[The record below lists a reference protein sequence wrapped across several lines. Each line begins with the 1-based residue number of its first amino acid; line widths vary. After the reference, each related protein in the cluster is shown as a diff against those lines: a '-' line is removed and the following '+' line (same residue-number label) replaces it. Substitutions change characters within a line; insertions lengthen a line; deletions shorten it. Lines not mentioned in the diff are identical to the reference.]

1 MTLALAVAV
10 KSIKNVAVP
19 INKPDINMHFESFV
33 AKRYLMSQSKGVFS
47 LITTLI
53 GVLGVAVGVAALIT
67 TLAVMTG
74 FQNDIKK
81 HVIGAQ
87 AHIMVLGKMPDERY
101 QKVQEQIGTIPQVM
115 ATAPTI
121 YGQAILS
128 YAQSSHGVL
137 LRGLDLEQEAK
148 TSNLVS
154 SLIEGSFKAEEGS
167 NFPAIVLGTELAE
180 NMGLDIDDEVVLVSP
195 QGLAGGLPKMKRFK
209 VTGLLKTGY
218 YDFDNTIV
226 YTDLQNASDFLGL
239 KGAVTG
245 LNVKITNLDKA
256 DDVAAQISNTIGYQY
271 TVKTYAQMNQTL
283 YAALKLEK
291 TVMFIILFLIIIVA
305 ALNITSN
312 LILFGTE
319 KLRDIGI
326 LRTLGASPSKIR
338 HIFLLEGLF
347 IATAGVVLGL
357 ILAFIL
363 CFIIAHTNIVEL
375 PADIYYLTKVPVSLQ
390 FFDILSVVLGSYLVC
405 FISALYPAYKAS
417 KINPVDAVR
426 YG

>member
-1 MTLALAVAV
+1 MR
-10 KSIKNVAVP
+10 
-19 INKPDINMHFESFV
+19 FESFV

-67 TLAVMTG
+67 TLAVMSG
-74 FQNDIKK
+74 FHNDIKK

-87 AHIMVLGKMPDERY
+87 SHVMVFGKMPDGVY
-101 QKVQEQIGTIPQVM
+101 QKVQGQIASIPQIV

-128 YAQSSHGVL
+128 YGQSSHGVL
-137 LRGLDLEQEAK
+137 LRGLDTEQEAK
-148 TSNLVS
+148 TNTLVS
-154 SLIEGSFKAEEGS
+154 SLTEGSFKAADDEKL
-167 NFPAIVLGTELAE
+167 PPLVLGVELAD
-180 NMGLDIDDEVVLVSP
+180 NMGLDINDEVVLVSP

-209 VTGLLKTGY
+209 VTGILKTGY
-218 YDFDNTIV
+218 YEFDNTIV
-226 YTDLQNASDFLGL
+226 YTDLQNSSDFLGL

-245 LNVKITNLDKA
+245 INIKIKNLDKA
-256 DDVAAQISNTIGYQY
+256 DEAATEISKIIGQQY

-326 LRTLGASPSKIR
+326 LRTLGASPAQIR

-347 IATAGVVLGL
+347 IATAGVLLGL
-357 ILAFIL
+357 ILALIL
-363 CFIIAHTNIVEL
+363 CFIIKNTNIVQL

-390 FFDILSVVLGSYLVC
+390 FFDVLFVVAGSYLVC
-405 FISALYPAYKAS
+405 FLSALYPAYKAS

>member
-1 MTLALAVAV
+1 MR
-10 KSIKNVAVP
+10 
-19 INKPDINMHFESFV
+19 FESFV

-87 AHIMVLGKMPDERY
+87 AHIMVLGKMPEGRY
-101 QKVQEQIGTIPQVM
+101 QKVQEQIENLPQVV

-137 LRGLDLEQEAK
+137 LRGLDAAQEAK
-148 TSNLVS
+148 TNTLVS
-154 SLIEGSFKAEEGS
+154 SLIEGSFESGEGS
-167 NFPAIVLGTELAE
+167 NLPPLVLGTELAE

-218 YDFDNTIV
+218 YEFDNTIV

-245 LNVKITNLDKA
+245 LNVKIKNLDKA
-256 DDVAAQISNTIGYQY
+256 DETSAQITNTIGYQY
-271 TVKTYAQMNQTL
+271 TVKTYAQLNQTL

-326 LRTLGASPSKIR
+326 LRTLGANPSKIR
-338 HIFLLEGLF
+338 RIFLLEGLF

-357 ILAFIL
+357 ILAFVL
-363 CFIIAHTNIVEL
+363 CFIIANTNIVQL

-390 FFDILSVVLGSYLVC
+390 FFDILSVVLGSYAVC

>member
-1 MTLALAVAV
+1 MR
-10 KSIKNVAVP
+10 
-19 INKPDINMHFESFV
+19 FESFV

-87 AHIMVLGKMPDERY
+87 AHIMVLGKMPEGRY
-101 QKVQEQIGTIPQVM
+101 QKVQEQIETLPQVV

-137 LRGLDLEQEAK
+137 LRGLDVEQEAK
-148 TSNLVS
+148 TNTLVS
-154 SLIEGSFKAEEGS
+154 SLIEGSFKAAEGS
-167 NFPAIVLGTELAE
+167 TLPPIVLGTELAD

-226 YTDLQNASDFLGL
+226 YTDLQNSSDFLGL

-245 LNVKITNLDKA
+245 LNIKIKNLDKA
-256 DDVAAQISNTIGYQY
+256 DETSAQITDIIGYQY

-326 LRTLGASPSKIR
+326 LRTLGASPAKIR

-347 IATAGVVLGL
+347 VATAGVVLGL

-363 CFIIAHTNIVEL
+363 CFIIANTNIVKL

-390 FFDILSVVLGSYLVC
+390 PFDILSVIIGSYLVC

>member
-1 MTLALAVAV
+1 MILALAVAA
-10 KSIKNVAVP
+10 KNIKNVAAP
-19 INKPDINMHFESFV
+19 INKSNINMHFESFV

-87 AHIMVLGKMPDERY
+87 AHIMVLGRMPEDKY
-101 QKVQEQIGTIPQVM
+101 QKVQEQIAKIPQVM

-137 LRGLDLEQEAK
+137 LRGLDPEQEAK
-148 TSNLVS
+148 TNTLVS
-154 SLIEGSFKAEEGS
+154 SLVEGSFKAEEGS
-167 NFPAIVLGTELAE
+167 NLPALVLGSELAE

-218 YDFDNTIV
+218 YEFDNTIV
-226 YTDLQNASDFLGL
+226 YADLQNASDFLGL

-245 LNVKITNLDKA
+245 LNIKIANLEKA
-256 DDVAAQISNTIGYQY
+256 DDVAAQIANTIGYQY

-326 LRTLGASPSKIR
+326 LRTLGASPAKIR

-347 IATAGVVLGL
+347 VATAGVVLGL

-363 CFIIAHTNIVEL
+363 CFIIANTNIVEL

-390 FFDILSVVLGSYLVC
+390 FFDILSVVIGSYLVC

>member
-1 MTLALAVAV
+1 MR
-10 KSIKNVAVP
+10 
-19 INKPDINMHFESFV
+19 FESFV

-87 AHIMVLGKMPDERY
+87 AHIMVLGKMPEGRY
-101 QKVQEQIGTIPQVM
+101 QKVQEQIEKLPQVI

-128 YAQSSHGVL
+128 YAQSSNGVL
-137 LRGLDLEQEAK
+137 LRGLDPKQEAK
-148 TSNLVS
+148 TNTLVS
-154 SLIEGSFKAEEGS
+154 SLTEGSFEAAEGATLPS
-167 NFPAIVLGTELAE
+167 LVLGTELAE

-245 LNVKITNLDKA
+245 LNIKIKNLDKA
-256 DDVAAQISNTIGYQY
+256 DEAAAQIVNTIGYQY

-326 LRTLGASPSKIR
+326 LRTLGASPAKIR

-363 CFIIAHTNIVEL
+363 CFIIANTNIVQL

-390 FFDILSVVLGSYLVC
+390 VLDILSVVLGSYLVC
-405 FISALYPAYKAS
+405 FVSALYPAYKAS

>member
-1 MTLALAVAV
+1 MR
-10 KSIKNVAVP
+10 
-19 INKPDINMHFESFV
+19 FESFV

-67 TLAVMTG
+67 TLAVMSG
-74 FQNDIKK
+74 FHNDIKK

-87 AHIMVLGKMPDERY
+87 SHIMIFGKMPDGRY
-101 QKVQEQIGTIPQVM
+101 QQVQKQLETIPQIV
-115 ATAPTI
+115 ASAPTV

-128 YAQSSHGVL
+128 YAQTSHGVL
-137 LRGLDLEQEAK
+137 VRGLDPEQEK
-148 TSNLVS
+148 NTNTLIS
-154 SLIEGSFKAEEGS
+154 SLTEGSFNATDETL
-167 NFPAIVLGTELAE
+167 PPLVLGSELAK
-180 NMGLDIDDEVVLVSP
+180 NMGLDVGDDVVLVSP
-195 QGLAGGLPKMKRFK
+195 QGLAGGLPKMKKFK
-209 VTGLLKTGY
+209 VTGILKTGY
-218 YDFDNTIV
+218 YEFDNTIV
-226 YTDLQNASDFLGL
+226 YTDLKNSSDFLGL

-245 LNVKITNLDKA
+245 LNVKIKNLDKA
-256 DDVAAQISNTIGYQY
+256 DEVAAQINNVIGHQY
-271 TVKTYAQMNQTL
+271 TVKTYAQINQTL

-291 TVMFIILFLIIIVA
+291 TVMSIILFLIIIVA

-326 LRTLGASPSKIR
+326 LRTLGASPAQIR

-357 ILAFIL
+357 ILALVL
-363 CFIIAHTNIVEL
+363 CFIIKNTNIVQL
-375 PADIYYLTKVPVSLQ
+375 PGDIYYLTKVPVSLQ
-390 FFDILSVVLGSYLVC
+390 FFDVLFVVLGSYLVC
-405 FISALYPAYKAS
+405 FLSALYPAYKAS

>member
-1 MTLALAVAV
+1 MR
-10 KSIKNVAVP
+10 
-19 INKPDINMHFESFV
+19 FESFV

-87 AHIMVLGKMPDERY
+87 AHIMVLGKMPEGRY
-101 QKVQEQIGTIPQVM
+101 QKIQEQIETIPQVV

-128 YAQSSHGVL
+128 YAQSSQGVL
-137 LRGLDLEQEAK
+137 LRGLDAEQEAK
-148 TSNLVS
+148 TNTLVS
-154 SLIEGSFKAEEGS
+154 SLVEGSFKVAEGS
-167 NFPAIVLGTELAE
+167 NLPALVLGTELAD

-226 YTDLQNASDFLGL
+226 YADLQNASDFLGL

-245 LNVKITNLDKA
+245 VNIKVKNLDKA
-256 DDVAAQISNTIGYQY
+256 DEVSAQISNTIGYQY

-291 TVMFIILFLIIIVA
+291 TVMFIVLFLIIIVA

-326 LRTLGASPSKIR
+326 LRTLGASPAKIR

-357 ILAFIL
+357 ILAFVL
-363 CFIIAHTNIVEL
+363 CFIIENTNIVEL

-390 FFDILSVVLGSYLVC
+390 PFDILSVVLGSYLVC

>member
-1 MTLALAVAV
+1 MR
-10 KSIKNVAVP
+10 
-19 INKPDINMHFESFV
+19 FESFV

-87 AHIMVLGKMPDERY
+87 AHIMILGKMPEGRY
-101 QKVQEQIGTIPQVM
+101 QKVQEQIQTIPQVM

-137 LRGLDLEQEAK
+137 LRGLDAKQEAK
-148 TSNLVS
+148 TNTLVP
-154 SLIEGSFKAEEGS
+154 SLVEGSFEAKADS
-167 NFPAIVLGTELAE
+167 QLPPLVLGTELAE

-218 YDFDNTIV
+218 YEFDNTIV

-245 LNVKITNLDKA
+245 LNVKIANLDKA
-256 DDVAAQISNTIGYQY
+256 DEVAAQISNTIGYQY

-326 LRTLGASPSKIR
+326 LRTLGASPAKIR

-357 ILAFIL
+357 ILAFVL
-363 CFIIAHTNIVEL
+363 CFIIANTNIVQL

-390 FFDILSVVLGSYLVC
+390 VLDILSVVLGSYAVC

>member
-1 MTLALAVAV
+1 MR
-10 KSIKNVAVP
+10 
-19 INKPDINMHFESFV
+19 FESFV

-101 QKVQEQIGTIPQVM
+101 QKVQKQIETIPQVI

-137 LRGLDLEQEAK
+137 LRGLDAEQEAK
-148 TSNLVS
+148 TNTLVL
-154 SLIEGSFKAEEGS
+154 SLIEGSFNAKEGTTL
-167 NFPAIVLGTELAE
+167 PALVLGTELAE

-218 YDFDNTIV
+218 YEFDNTIV

-245 LNVKITNLDKA
+245 LNIKIKNLDKA
-256 DDVAAQISNTIGYQY
+256 DEVAAQISNTIGYQY

-326 LRTLGASPSKIR
+326 LRTLGASPAKIR

-363 CFIIAHTNIVEL
+363 CFIIANTNIVEL

>member
-1 MTLALAVAV
+1 MR
-10 KSIKNVAVP
+10 
-19 INKPDINMHFESFV
+19 FESFV

-87 AHIMVLGKMPDERY
+87 AHIMILGKMPEGRY
-101 QKVQEQIGTIPQVM
+101 QKVQEQIENLPQVI

-128 YAQSSHGVL
+128 YGQSSHGVI
-137 LRGLDLEQEAK
+137 LRGLDAKQEVK
-148 TSNLVS
+148 TNTLVS
-154 SLIEGSFKAEEGS
+154 SLVEGSFESEKDS
-167 NFPAIVLGTELAE
+167 NLPPLVLGTELAE

-218 YDFDNTIV
+218 YEFDNTIV

-245 LNVKITNLDKA
+245 LNVKVKNLDKA
-256 DDVAAQISNTIGYQY
+256 DDAAAQIVNTIGYQY

-326 LRTLGASPSKIR
+326 LRTLGASPAKIR
-338 HIFLLEGLF
+338 RIFLLEGLF
-347 IATAGVVLGL
+347 IATAGVILGL
-357 ILAFIL
+357 ILAFAL
-363 CFIIAHTNIVEL
+363 CFIIANTNIVQL

-390 FFDILSVVLGSYLVC
+390 IFDILSVVLGSYLVC

>member
-1 MTLALAVAV
+1 MR
-10 KSIKNVAVP
+10 
-19 INKPDINMHFESFV
+19 FETFV

-67 TLAVMTG
+67 TLAVMSG
-74 FQNDIKK
+74 FHNDIKK

-87 AHIMVLGKMPDERY
+87 SHLMIFGKMPDGRY
-101 QKVQEQIGTIPQVM
+101 QKVQEQLKQIPQIM
-115 ATAPTI
+115 ASAPTI

-128 YAQSSHGVL
+128 YGQSSHGVL
-137 LRGLDLEQEAK
+137 LRGLDPEQEK
-148 TSNLVS
+148 DTNTLIP
-154 SLIEGSFKAEEGS
+154 SLIEGSFTAVDEKL
-167 NFPAIVLGTELAE
+167 PPLVLGSELAE
-180 NMGLDIDDEVVLVSP
+180 NMGLDVKDEVVLVSP
-195 QGLAGGLPKMKRFK
+195 QGLAGGLPKMKKFK
-209 VTGLLKTGY
+209 VSGILKTGY
-218 YDFDNTIV
+218 YEFDNTIV

-245 LNVKITNLDKA
+245 LNVKIKNLDEA
-256 DDVAAQISNTIGYQY
+256 SEVAAQINNLIGHQY
-271 TVKTYAQMNQTL
+271 TVKTYAEMNQTL

-326 LRTLGASPSKIR
+326 LRTLGANPAQIR

-347 IATAGVVLGL
+347 IASAGMVLGL
-357 ILAFIL
+357 ILAFVL
-363 CFIIAHTNIVEL
+363 CFIIKNTNLVQL
-375 PADIYYLTKVPVSLQ
+375 PGDIYYLTKVPVSIQ
-390 FFDILSVVLGSYLVC
+390 FFDVFFVVAGSYLVC
-405 FISALYPAYKAS
+405 FLSALYPAYKAS

>member
-1 MTLALAVAV
+1 MTPALAEAA
-10 KSIKNVAVP
+10 KNIKNAAVQ
-19 INKPDINMHFESFV
+19 INKIDFMRFETFV

-53 GVLGVAVGVAALIT
+53 GVLGVTVGVAALIT
-67 TLAVMTG
+67 TLAVMSG

-87 AHIMVLGKMPDERY
+87 AHIMVIGQMPDGRY
-101 QKVQEQIGTIPQVM
+101 QKVQKQIETIPEVI
-115 ATAPTI
+115 ATSPTI

-128 YAQSSHGVL
+128 YGQTSQGVIV
-137 LRGLDLEQEAK
+137 RGLDSEQEAK
-148 TSNLVS
+148 TNTLVS
-154 SLIEGSFKAEEGS
+154 SLTEGSFKGEEDS
-167 NFPAIVLGTELAE
+167 KLPSLVIGTELAF

-209 VTGLLKTGY
+209 VSGLLKTGY
-218 YDFDNTIV
+218 YEFDNTIV
-226 YTDLQNASDFLGL
+226 YTDLQSASDFLGL

-245 LNVKITNLDKA
+245 FNVKIKDMDKA
-256 DDVAAQISNTIGYQY
+256 GNVAEKINSLIGYQY
-271 TVKTYAQMNQTL
+271 SVKTYAQMNQTL

-326 LRTLGASPSKIR
+326 LRTLGASPAQIR

-347 IATAGVVLGL
+347 IATAGVLLGL
-357 ILAFIL
+357 LLAFVL
-363 CFIIAHTNIVEL
+363 CFIIANTNIVQL

-390 FFDILSVVLGSYLVC
+390 FWDIFFVVLGSYLVC
-405 FISALYPAYKAS
+405 FLSALYPAYKAS

>member
-1 MTLALAVAV
+1 
-10 KSIKNVAVP
+10 
-19 INKPDINMHFESFV
+19 MHFESFV

-87 AHIMVLGKMPDERY
+87 AHIMIFGKMPDGRY
-101 QKVQEQIGTIPQVM
+101 QKLQETLEQVPQVL

-128 YAQSSHGVL
+128 YAQASHGVL
-137 LRGLDLEQEAK
+137 LRGVDAEQEAK
-148 TSNLVS
+148 TNTLVS
-154 SLIEGSFKAEEGS
+154 SLTEGSFKAEEGAEL
-167 NFPAIVLGTELAE
+167 PPLVLGTELAD

-218 YDFDNTIV
+218 YEFDNTIV
-226 YTDLQNASDFLGL
+226 YTDLENASDFLGL

-245 LNVKITNLDKA
+245 LNVKIENLDKA
-256 DDVAAQISNTIGYQY
+256 DEAAAQIANTIGYQY

-326 LRTLGASPSKIR
+326 LRTLGASPARIR

-347 IATAGVVLGL
+347 VATAGVVLGL

-363 CFIIAHTNIVEL
+363 CFIIKNTNIVQL

>member
-1 MTLALAVAV
+1 MR
-10 KSIKNVAVP
+10 
-19 INKPDINMHFESFV
+19 FESFV

-67 TLAVMTG
+67 TLAVMSG
-74 FQNDIKK
+74 FHNDIKK

-87 AHIMVLGKMPDERY
+87 SHIMIFGKMPDGRY
-101 QKVQEQIGTIPQVM
+101 QQVQKQLETIPQIV
-115 ATAPTI
+115 ASAPTV

-128 YAQSSHGVL
+128 YAQTSHGVL
-137 LRGLDLEQEAK
+137 VRGLEPEQEK
-148 TSNLVS
+148 NTNTLIS
-154 SLIEGSFKAEEGS
+154 SLTEGSFNAADETL
-167 NFPAIVLGTELAE
+167 PPLVLGSELAG
-180 NMGLDIDDEVVLVSP
+180 NMGLDVGDDVVLVSP
-195 QGLAGGLPKMKRFK
+195 QGLAGGLPKMKKFK
-209 VTGLLKTGY
+209 VTGILKTGY
-218 YDFDNTIV
+218 YEFDNTIV
-226 YTDLQNASDFLGL
+226 YTDLKNSSDFLGL

-245 LNVKITNLDKA
+245 LNVKIKNLDKA
-256 DDVAAQISNTIGYQY
+256 DEVAAQINNVIGHQY
-271 TVKTYAQMNQTL
+271 TVKTYAQINQTL

-291 TVMFIILFLIIIVA
+291 TVMSIILFLIIIVA

-326 LRTLGASPSKIR
+326 LRTLGASPAQIR

-357 ILAFIL
+357 ILALVL
-363 CFIIAHTNIVEL
+363 CFIIKNTNIVQL
-375 PADIYYLTKVPVSLQ
+375 PGDIYYLTKVPVSLQ
-390 FFDILSVVLGSYLVC
+390 FFDVLFVVLGSYLVC
-405 FISALYPAYKAS
+405 FLSALYPAYKAS

>member
-1 MTLALAVAV
+1 MR
-10 KSIKNVAVP
+10 
-19 INKPDINMHFESFV
+19 FESFV

-67 TLAVMTG
+67 TLAVMSG
-74 FQNDIKK
+74 FHNDIKK

-87 AHIMVLGKMPDERY
+87 SHIMVFGKMPDGRY
-101 QKVQEQIGTIPQVM
+101 QKIQEQLKTIPQIV
-115 ATAPTI
+115 ASAPTV

-128 YAQSSHGVL
+128 YGQTSHGVL
-137 LRGLDLEQEAK
+137 LRGLDTEQESK
-148 TSNLVS
+148 TNTLVT
-154 SLIEGSFKAEEGS
+154 SLTEGSFKSEDEKL
-167 NFPAIVLGTELAE
+167 PPLVLGTELAD
-180 NMGLDIDDEVVLVSP
+180 NMGLDVGDEVVLVSP

-209 VTGLLKTGY
+209 VTGILKTGY
-218 YDFDNTIV
+218 YEFDNTIV
-226 YTDLQNASDFLGL
+226 YTDLQNSSDFLGL

-245 LNVKITNLDKA
+245 LNVKITNLDEA
-256 DDVAAQISNTIGYQY
+256 DDVAAQINNVIGHQY
-271 TVKTYAQMNQTL
+271 VVKTYAQMNQTL

-326 LRTLGASPSKIR
+326 LRTLGASPAQIR

-357 ILAFIL
+357 ILALIL
-363 CFIIAHTNIVEL
+363 CFIIKNTNIVQL

-390 FFDILSVVLGSYLVC
+390 FFDVLFVVAGSYLVC

>member
-1 MTLALAVAV
+1 MTLALVVAV
-10 KSIKNVAVP
+10 KNIKNVAAP
-19 INKPDINMHFESFV
+19 INKPNINMHFESFV

-87 AHIMVLGKMPDERY
+87 AHIMAFGKMPDGRY
-101 QKVQEQIGTIPQVM
+101 QKVQEQIETIPQVI

-137 LRGLDLEQEAK
+137 LRGLDPEQEAK
-148 TSNLVS
+148 TNTLIS
-154 SLIEGSFKAEEGS
+154 SLVEGSFKAEEGS
-167 NFPAIVLGTELAE
+167 NLPALVLGSELAE

-218 YDFDNTIV
+218 YEFDNTIV

-245 LNVKITNLDKA
+245 INIKIKNLEEA
-256 DDVAAQISNTIGYQY
+256 DAIAAQISNTIGYQY
-271 TVKTYAQMNQTL
+271 TIKTYAQMNQTL

-326 LRTLGASPSKIR
+326 LRTLGASPAKIR

-357 ILAFIL
+357 ILALIL

-390 FFDILSVVLGSYLVC
+390 FFDILSVVIGSYLVC